1 MQQFSISNHT
11 RNQIQRY
18 LDDKHIDLQT
28 AMNDETMNQ
37 ELAAMLH
44 AGLPAM
50 VRKFYG
56 VAKMQALFI
65 DKKDMIYHAIAQR
78 LQQAE
83 DGKNNQK

>member
-11 RNQIQRY
+11 QKQIQQFLVERNV
-18 LDDKHIDLQT
+18 DLQT
-28 AMNDETMNQ
+28 AMDNESMNR
-37 ELAAMLH
+37 ELAALLH

-56 VAKMQALFI
+56 LAKMEALFI
-65 DKKDMIYHAIAQR
+65 DKKDMIYTAIAQR

-83 DGKNNQK
+83 AKSKK

>member
-11 RNQIQRY
+11 QKQIQHFLAERNV
-18 LDDKHIDLQT
+18 DLQT
-28 AMNDETMNQ
+28 AMDNESMNR
-37 ELAAMLH
+37 ELAALLH

-56 VAKMQALFI
+56 LAKMEALFT
-65 DKKDMIYHAIAQR
+65 DKKDMIYTAIAQR

-83 DGKNNQK
+83 AKSKK

>member
-11 RNQIQRY
+11 QKQIQQFLAERNV
-18 LDDKHIDLQT
+18 DLQT
-28 AMNDETMNQ
+28 AMDNETMNR
-37 ELAAMLH
+37 ELAALLH

-56 VAKMQALFI
+56 LAKMEALFI
-65 DKKDMIYHAIAQR
+65 DKKDMIYTAIAQR

-83 DGKNNQK
+83 AKSKK

>member
-11 RNQIQRY
+11 QKQIQQFLAERNV
-18 LDDKHIDLQT
+18 DLQT
-28 AMNDETMNQ
+28 AMDNESMNR
-37 ELAAMLH
+37 ELAALLH

-56 VAKMQALFI
+56 LAKMEALFI
-65 DKKDMIYHAIAQR
+65 DKKDMIYTAIAQR

-83 DGKNNQK
+83 AKSKK

>member
-11 RNQIQRY
+11 QKQIQQFLAERNV
-18 LDDKHIDLQT
+18 DLQT
-28 AMNDETMNQ
+28 AMDNESMNR
-37 ELAAMLH
+37 ELATLLH

-56 VAKMQALFI
+56 LAKMEALFI
-65 DKKDMIYHAIAQR
+65 DKKDMIYTAIAQR

-83 DGKNNQK
+83 AKSKK

>member
-11 RNQIQRY
+11 QKQIQQFLAERNV
-18 LDDKHIDLQT
+18 DFQT
-28 AMNDETMNQ
+28 AMDNETMNR
-37 ELAAMLH
+37 ELAALLH

-56 VAKMQALFI
+56 LAKMEALFT
-65 DKKDMIYHAIAQR
+65 DKKDMIYTAIAQR

-83 DGKNNQK
+83 AKSKK